1 LQNIWH
7 HANELGLLN
16 IDHSERTI
24 YRLQTLSCL
33 PLLPP
38 DKITMGLAEFES
50 SLPDDLISTPFMH
63 AIVQHIRDTWIE
75 SPGPINLTIHDSHA
89 RSNTLVQQFCMQ
101 LKASIVERQPNVWHL
116 ISKQFNFNDLFK
128 FTTCV
133 VAAIQKLEL
142 QASQCY
148 GREISEEP
156 ATVTSLANVC
166 QLIYDEKVKLIEYQL
181 LIDQLT
187 PLRGMEKLSQR
198 PLVKSL
204 APDILIEQPTIES
217 VMEEPAAEDL

>member
-1 LQNIWH
+1 
-7 HANELGLLN
+7 
-16 IDHSERTI
+16 
-24 YRLQTLSCL
+24 
-33 PLLPP
+33 
-38 DKITMGLAEFES
+38 MGLAEFES

-63 AIVQHIRDTWIE
+63 AIVQHIRETWIE

-101 LKASIVERQPNVWHL
+101 LKASIVEKQPNVWHL
-116 ISKQFNFNDLFK
+116 ISKQFYTSASGLLK
-128 FTTCV
+128 LLTCIL
-133 VAAIQKLEL
+133 AAIQKLES
-142 QASQCY
+142 QAAQCY

-204 APDILIEQPTIES
+204 APDILIEQPTVES
-217 VMEEPAAEDL
+217 VMEEPATEDL